1 MSKPNAFL
9 KNALLFNIV
18 FLSFTT
24 TAQEIEEVVVTAT
37 KKAES
42 TQDLAIS
49 IEAFTSDQISA
60 EQIYDM
66 TDLAEVVPGLGVTK
80 GVGSGSAW
88 SMRGIGSYGVGA
100 AVVSSMVT
108 SVNGHST
115 NVSYMNDLGFMDL
128 ERIEVLKGPQG
139 TLFGRNSVAGVINLV
154 TADLHQIQEGI

>member
-1 MSKPNAFL
+1 MSTLNQFL
-9 KNALLFNIV
+9 KNSLLSSIV
-18 FLSFTT
+18 FISVAATS
-24 TAQEIEEVVVTAT
+24 QEIEEVVVTAT

-49 IEAFTSDQISA
+49 IEAFTADQLST

-66 TDLAEVVPGLGVTK
+66 TDLAEVVPGLNVSK

-128 ERIEVLKGPQG
+128 ERIEDLKGPQG
-139 TLFGRNSVAGVINLV
+139 TLFG
-154 TADLHQIQEGI
+154 